1 MGYLPDALVNFLAL
15 LGWTPEGDQ
24 EIFSRDE
31 LIEQFT
37 LDRVAK
43 NPAVFDIEKLNWIN
57 FHYMKQLDEDQLYA
71 VCLPHLQKAG
81 YASENPDEKEAA
93 WLKAICAAMREHVQ
107 YGAQIVDAAKVKG
120 KFVYM
125 PIRVAVTGVMHG
137 PDLNVIVALM
147 GRDKVLARLDE
158 TLA

>member
-1 MGYLPDALVNFLAL
+1 MALRRSSSTATWATCPTHWSTSWPSSA
-15 LGWTPEGDQ
+15 GRRKRSG
-24 EIFSRDE
+24 IFSRDE

-81 YASENPDEKEAA
+81 YAQRKTRTKRKLP
-93 WLKAICAAMREHVQ
+93 
-107 YGAQIVDAAKVKG
+107 G
-120 KFVYM
+120 
-125 PIRVAVTGVMHG
+125 
-137 PDLNVIVALM
+137 
-147 GRDKVLARLDE
+147 
-158 TLA
+158 